1 MNVWL
6 NRFRTFDWRNT
17 WPKVVAAVPVIIF
30 ILIPVFTS
38 GEVILNMLVLSGIW
52 AVAAMGFTL
61 ILRTGQFSLGQAA
74 FMAIGGYTS
83 AILTVVLGWPWI
95 GKRAGMRRRGTWQAT
110 AAVGARPTMR
120 MRMRPLNGAAIQFP
134 IFRRLGG

>member
-30 ILIPVFTS
+30 ILIPVFMS
-38 GEVILNMLVLSGIW
+38 GEVLLNMLVLSGIW

-61 ILRTGQFSLGQAA
+61 ILRTGAVQPWPGCFY
-74 FMAIGGYTS
+74 GY
-83 AILTVVLGWPWI
+83 
-95 GKRAGMRRRGTWQAT
+95 RRIYIRH
-110 AAVGARPTMR
+110 
-120 MRMRPLNGAAIQFP
+120 I
-134 IFRRLGG
+134 